1 MYDFI
6 KCVRICFYLFP
17 IGLFF
22 QGGVA
27 ILKFTK
33 TCLQIIHTS
42 NICVWFGL
50 NVWNDIQEE
59 CVCLYFP

>member
-1 MYDFI
+1 MCENLFLFI
-6 KCVRICFYLFP
+6 SDWIIFSGV
-17 IGLFF
+17 
-22 QGGVA
+22 VA